1 MARHSASVDRMVRLE
16 LLRARA
22 ALEREALAQGI
33 VEAGRTLTP
42 SNMVKSIW
50 PSLGKANTSRL
61 FWQAFALVRRY
72 PFVSSTLSAMVMG
85 RGARRS
91 RLLAGRRGAGGLAGI
106 PDLAVRARGAP
117 GRLSQ
122 AGRRAAGAARGM
134 ATVPACP
141 TWHPPGA

>member
-42 SNMVKSIW
+42 GNMVKSIW

-91 RLLAGRRGAGGLAGI
+91 GLLKLAGVALVGWQAYRI
-106 PDLAVRARGAP
+106 WQSAREE
-117 GRLSQ
+117 RQ
-122 AGRRAAGAARGM
+122 AE
-134 ATVPACP
+134 
-141 TWHPPGA
+141 

>member
-42 SNMVKSIW
+42 GNMVKSIW

-72 PFVSSTLSAMVMG
+72 PFVSSTLSAMVVG
-85 RGARRS
+85 RGGRRS
-91 RLLAGRRGAGGLAGI
+91 RLLKLAGVA
-106 PDLAVRARGAP
+106 LVGW
-117 GRLSQ
+117 Q
-122 AGRRAAGAARGM
+122 AYRFWQSSREERQAD
-134 ATVPACP
+134 
-141 TWHPPGA
+141 

>member
-91 RLLAGRRGAGGLAGI
+91 RLLKL
-106 PDLAVRARGAP
+106 
-117 GRLSQ
+117 
-122 AGRRAAGAARGM
+122 
-134 ATVPACP
+134 
-141 TWHPPGA
+141 